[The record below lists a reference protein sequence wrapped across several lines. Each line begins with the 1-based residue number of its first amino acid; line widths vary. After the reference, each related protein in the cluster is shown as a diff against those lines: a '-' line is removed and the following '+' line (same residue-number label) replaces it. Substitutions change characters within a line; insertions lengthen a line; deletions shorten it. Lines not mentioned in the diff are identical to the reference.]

1 MHKFAATILALF
13 CVTFGL
19 PAVAATITVTTTTD
33 EFVPSDGIVSLRE
46 AIEAINTGNTLGDP
60 DLIAQSP
67 GTFGTNDK
75 ILFNIPGAGLHT
87 IAPITNLQTITKPV
101 IIDGYS
107 QPGSSVNTLAVGDNA
122 VLQIELRGS
131 GVPSGT
137 GLNFGAVTAG
147 EVRGLLLTAWKSRAI
162 LLNGAANMTID
173 GNFFG
178 TNATGTTASPFT
190 TANDIALVVDSA
202 SVNNTVGGATAASR
216 NLISGN
222 NGGITVGSAGTTNN
236 VFQNNYIGTDAA
248 GTSALPNIQG
258 ISFSFVDANTVR
270 GNVISGNSVLFNPA
284 SAGIVISEASS
295 HILVVGNRIGT
306 NAAGTAALPNLY
318 GIVITDNGPFGGSTS
333 NTIGT
338 AAEPNII
345 AFNTKAGVAL
355 TAIASGTSRLN
366 SIRYNSIFSNGAL
379 GIDLGNDGITP
390 NDPGDGDT
398 GLFNDL
404 QNYPVLTSAQFSG
417 GTVTISGTLNSLP
430 SGSYN
435 VQFFQ
440 SPACGPSGAGQGK
453 TFLGEATVN
462 TDASGNGTFNVSFPG
477 SSSGV
482 ITATATDSLGNTSEF
497 SLCQTIPAAP
507 GAIPTLS
514 NWMLLLLVTLLAGL
528 AFVRLR

>member
-1 MHKFAATILALF
+1 MHKLAAVFALLFVIL
-13 CVTFGL
+13 GP
-19 PAVAATITVTTTTD
+19 PAFAATITVTTT
-33 EFVPSDGIVSLRE
+33 SDDLTPNDGSVSLRE
-46 AIEAINTGNTLGDP
+46 AITAINAGATGDP
-60 DLIAQSP
+60 DILAQSP

-87 IAPITNLQTITKPV
+87 IAPATNLPTITQAV
-101 IIDGYS
+101 LIDGYS
-107 QPGSSVNTLAVGDNA
+107 QGGASANTLAIGDNA
-122 VLQIELRGS
+122 ILLIELTGS
-131 GVPSGT
+131 GVSGGT
-137 GLNFGAVTAG
+137 GLNFSNAVTGG
-147 EVRGLLLTAWKSRAI
+147 EVRGLLMTLWSFNAI
-162 LLNGAANMTID
+162 LLNGASNMVID
-173 GNFFG
+173 GNFLG
-178 TNATGTTASPFT
+178 TNAAGSAFSPFT
-190 TANDIALVVDSA
+190 TT
-202 SVNNTVGGATAASR
+202 NNFGLFVAGAAVGNTIGGATAAAR

-222 NGGITVGSAGTTNN
+222 IGGIAIGNVGTTNN
-236 VFQNNYIGTDAA
+236 LIQNNYIGTNAA
-248 GTSALPNIQG
+248 GTFALPNYQG
-258 ISFSFVDANTVR
+258 ISFDSADANTVR
-270 GNVISGNSVLFNPA
+270 GNVISGNSANPVS
-284 SAGIVISEASS
+284 SAAIEIDNLSN
-295 HILVVGNRIGT
+295 HILVVGNKIGT
-306 NAAGTAALPNLY
+306 NAAGTAAIPNLY
-318 GIVITDNGPFGGSTS
+318 GIIITDGFSGGSTS

-355 TAIASGTSRLN
+355 TALASGTSRLN

-417 GTVTISGTLNSLP
+417 GTITIAGTLNSLP

-440 SPACGPSGAGQGK
+440 SPACDPSGAGEGK

-462 TDASGNGTFNVSFPG
+462 TDVSGNGTFNASFPG
-477 SSSGV
+477 SSTGV

-497 SLCQTIPAAP
+497 SLCSVLAAP
-507 GAIPTLS
+507 GAIPTMS